1 MTFVARFRS
10 WIRARFGRA
19 HLEQSMHDEM
29 RLHIELYE
37 AELRR
42 NGVSPAEARRQARAE
57 FGSIEARKDE
67 CREAVGLRVFDEL
80 TADVRYALR
89 LLRRS
94 PAFTA
99 VALLS
104 LGLGIGANTAI
115 FSLIDM
121 VLVKSLPVEDPQR
134 LFFIDNSGG
143 KSGGSSGPPYPCY
156 EQLRDHNRYLSGI
169 SAFDENRFKVTIDG
183 TPELI
188 TGQYASGSYFDVL
201 GIRAAHG
208 RLLTPRDDSEFG
220 RGGPDGGVAVI
231 SYALWQRRFA
241 LDSGVLGKQIQVGTN
256 WVTIVGVTAQ
266 GFHGLQVGSPID
278 VTIPM
283 MLAGRGLRSRQLWWF
298 SVVGRIKPD
307 ASVQQ
312 ARADL
317 EGLWDAYMR
326 EIGKPPDKRG
336 YFSGIA
342 LVPAARGLEGLRRQ
356 LSEPLLIAM
365 AIVGVVLLIGCA
377 NIANLLLARASARRS
392 EMSVRLAIGANRGRL
407 MRQLITEGTVL
418 ASFGAIAGLLVGRWG
433 ISLLMGLVYGDG
445 GYFQL
450 DPEFDTRVLAFT
462 AAVTL
467 VTAMLFSLAPALHAT
482 RIDAAKPVARTA
494 SSTGGARGVLG
505 RALVVLQVTL
515 SIALLCGA
523 ALFVRTLQNLN
534 DVQSGFRRDGVLT
547 AQIEATIPDRTG
559 GVGFG
564 GNALASTPRT
574 PADTKAEHARLGAM
588 WEEFAARVA
597 GLPSVTS
604 AAVTTLSPLTGRDRG
619 IHIAINGIPRP
630 EQDRDIHINQVTAG
644 YFETMGIRV
653 LTGRGFTPRDRASSL
668 RVAILNDTAAR
679 AYFGAGNPIGRKVD
693 FSGQR
698 VEDEYEIVGVVT
710 DMRYVNLRT
719 ADERMVYVPIEQ
731 SIDPITSA
739 MVAVRG
745 PGDVTTLAPSIRKVA
760 TEIIPGAFM
769 TRIATMDER
778 VKASL
783 VPERLLSILATF
795 FGGLALALACLGL
808 YGVMAY
814 GVIQRT
820 REIAIRMAIGAER
833 QSVVWLVVRETLAL
847 VAIGLSL
854 GTGVALMTG
863 RYIQGQLFGI
873 APGDPL
879 AISSAIVL
887 LIAVATAAGYVPAR
901 RATRVDPVA
910 ALRYE

>member
-1 MTFVARFRS
+1 MNLAARFRS
-10 WIRARFGRA
+10 WMRARFGRA
-19 HLEQSMHDEM
+19 HLEQSMQDEM

-42 NGVSPAEARRQARAE
+42 NGVSHAEARRQARAE

-94 PAFTA
+94 PAFTV

-104 LGLGIGANTAI
+104 LGLGIGANAAI

-156 EQLRDHNRYLSGI
+156 EQLRDYNRHLSGI

-256 WVTIVGVTAQ
+256 WVTIVGVTEQ

-283 MLAGRGLRSRQLWWF
+283 MLAGRILRSRQLWWF

-326 EIGKPPDKRG
+326 DIGKPPDKRG

-342 LVPAARGLEGLRRQ
+342 LVPAARGLEALRRQ

-467 VTAMLFSLAPALHAT
+467 VTATLFSLAPAFHAT
-482 RIDAAKPVARTA
+482 RIDAAKPIARTA
-494 SSTGGARGVLG
+494 SSTGARGVLG

-515 SIALLCGA
+515 SITLLCGA

-534 DVQSGFRRDGVLT
+534 DVTSGFRREGVLT

-588 WEEFAARVA
+588 WEEFAARA
-597 GLPSVTS
+597 GGLPSVTS
-604 AAVTTLSPLTGRDRG
+604 AAVATMSPLTGRDRG
-619 IHIAINGIPRP
+619 IHVAINGTPRP

-698 VEDEYEIVGVVT
+698 VEDEYEIVGVVSDT
-710 DMRYVNLRT
+710 RYVNLRT

-731 SIDPITSA
+731 SIDPITNA

-745 PGDVTTLAPSIRKVA
+745 PGDVTTLAPSIRKAA

-769 TRIATMDER
+769 TRIATLDER
-778 VKASL
+778 IKASL

-879 AISSAIVL
+879 AISSAIL
-887 LIAVATAAGYVPAR
+887 LLMAVATAAGYVPAR